1 MTQFELP
8 LSSISAYHT
17 HTAQAGFMQRHVGAQ
32 LSEPNETP
40 LTFNMVGD
48 LKQYEDAAMM
58 YYRLGKAHQQMGQFV
73 AARASYTAA
82 ITMIESTRKPMRND
96 GLSISLM
103 GRWQQI
109 YESAVQ
115 LCLEQGNVVAAFN
128 YAEQARARAFA
139 DQLARRSNGMAQCQ
153 VTPATAPEIQAALP
167 AGTLMLVYFAIGLY
181 EAKPAPSEAVAA
193 HDHKQSASDGCP
205 PRLLLMALTNER
217 LEIYECPINPNS
229 FQASS
234 AFMVDGRRFLSP
246 RLLRRYYDVLI
257 GPVVHLLGWA
267 ERIVIVPHGP
277 LHHVPFVALTNAEG
291 QALIEHAA
299 HLAYTP
305 SATVWLCQQSTRS
318 QKPATRNADANDDR
332 LTMLAVG
339 FDGVEGYGLRHTEAE
354 ATMAAEV
361 CGGVAWRGAAGVC
374 QQLAAAAGKYRWLH
388 LACHG
393 EFNLNEPLQS
403 CLEIGPDERLCAT
416 AVMQHFDLQADLVT
430 LSACRSGVSKVL
442 RGDEPMGLAR
452 AFLGAGARAVL
463 VTLWPVED
471 TSARLLMEFFYH
483 AMLVQGQNPDVGA
496 ALHAAQHYLRNLTMA
511 EVNALLSRWGEDVLT
526 EAPDPDTQP
535 YADPA
540 FWAAYTLIGT

>member
-1 MTQFELP
+1 MTQFESP
-8 LSSISAYHT
+8 LSSIFAYQN
-17 HTAQAGFMQRHVGAQ
+17 HTAQAGLMERHVGDQ
-32 LSEPNETP
+32 LLETNETARRFD
-40 LTFNMVGD
+40 TVDD
-48 LKQYEDAAMM
+48 LKQCEDSAMM
-58 YYRLGKAHQQMGQFV
+58 HYRTGKAQQRLGQF
-73 AARASYTAA
+73 AAAQASYTAA
-82 ITMIESTRKPMRND
+82 ITKIESTRKPMRND

-103 GRWQQI
+103 GRWQEI
-109 YESAVQ
+109 YEAAVQ
-115 LCLEQGNVVAAFN
+115 LCLEQGDVVEAFN

-139 DQLARRSNGMAQCQ
+139 DQLARRGNGMAQCQ
-153 VTPATAPEIQAALP
+153 VTPATAPEIQATLP
-167 AGTLMLVYFAIGLY
+167 TGTLMLVYFAIGLHD
-181 EAKPAPSEAVAA
+181 AKLAPGDAVAA
-193 HDHKQSASDGCP
+193 QNNKQSAYP
-205 PRLLLMALTNER
+205 PRLLLMALTNEQV
-217 LEIYECPINPNS
+217 EIYECPINPNS

-267 ERIVIVPHGP
+267 KRIVIVPHGP

-299 HLAYTP
+299 HLSYTP
-305 SATVWLCQQSTRS
+305 SATVWLCQQATRS
-318 QKPATRNADANDDR
+318 QQPADASDDR
-332 LTMLAVG
+332 RSMLAVG
-339 FDGVEGYGLRHTEAE
+339 FDGVEGRHLRHTEAE
-354 ATMAAEV
+354 ATMAADV
-361 CGGVAWRGAAGVC
+361 CDGIAWRGVPGVC
-374 QQLAAAAGKYRWLH
+374 QQLAAAAGHYRWLH

-393 EFNLNEPLQS
+393 EFNLDEPLRS

-416 AVMQHFDLQADLVT
+416 TVMQHFNLQADLVT

-483 AMLVQGQNPDVGA
+483 AMLVQGKDPDVGA

-511 EVNALLSRWGEDVLT
+511 EVNDLLARWGEDVLT